1 MLHNQDGGKAD
12 ESNGERRQGE
22 QIASVGLFPAPP
34 LPKMRHRDDDGKLRR
49 LPQPEEIP
57 LGLSATIAR
66 PVWRS
71 RLRVAAANPRES
83 HQN

>member
-1 MLHNQDGGKAD
+1 
-12 ESNGERRQGE
+12 
-22 QIASVGLFPAPP
+22 
-34 LPKMRHRDDDGKLRR
+34 MRHRDDDGKLRR